1 MKLIP
6 ILVLLIAIISCKKSG
21 SDNGGQGTGAT
32 VTFRNTNSYPLRLL
46 ITGTGADTAY
56 PFPNKILD
64 IDMGANSSV
73 QRTNIPAGTRKLLTM
88 TVCTANQP
96 LNLIC
101 TTMVYKS
108 ITYVAGQTYT
118 ESF

>member
-1 MKLIP
+1 MKFIP
-6 ILVLLIAIISCKKSG
+6 LLVLLIAIISCKKSG
-21 SDNGGQGTGAT
+21 SDSGGQGSGAT

-46 ITGTGADTAY
+46 ITGTGAVCALPVLKKLLY
-56 PFPNKILD
+56 IGP
-64 IDMGANSSV
+64 GANSSV
-73 QRTNIPAGTRKLLTM
+73 KRTNIPAGTRKLLTM

-108 ITYVAGQTYT
+108 ITYAAGQTYT